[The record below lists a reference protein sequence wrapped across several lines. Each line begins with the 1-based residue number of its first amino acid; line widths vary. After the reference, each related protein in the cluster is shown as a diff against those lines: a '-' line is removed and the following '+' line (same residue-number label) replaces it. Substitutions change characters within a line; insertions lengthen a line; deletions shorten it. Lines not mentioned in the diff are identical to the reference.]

1 MVQVRRLLALS
12 MLLFL
17 SQFTKLS
24 AQQYKA
30 LPQSIFE
37 VLQSKGENL
46 GDVQINQ
53 PNTLLSLV
61 GRVSPKYGRILIGE
75 SNAQVTYGYRIIY
88 FNSNAPKAKSII
100 YARQETLR
108 KLAPEHPT
116 YIHFNAPFWR
126 LQLGDFQTKE
136 EAQEVLKELRKILP
150 NWHKEAYIIKDKIRL
165 IGK

>member
-1 MVQVRRLLALS
+1 MVQVRKLLALS
-12 MLLFL
+12 ILLLL
-17 SQFTKLS
+17 SQSVKLS

-37 VLQSKGENL
+37 VLQSKGEDL

-53 PNTLLSLV
+53 PSTLLGLV
-61 GRVSPKYGRILIGE
+61 GRVSPRYGRILIGE
-75 SNAQVTYGYRIIY
+75 SNAQVVYGYRIIY

-108 KLAPEHPT
+108 KLAPEYPT

-126 LQLGDFQTKE
+126 LQLGDFQTRE
-136 EAQEVLKELRKILP
+136 EARDVLKKLKRKLP
-150 NWHKEAYIIKDKIRL
+150 RWHKEAYIIRDKIRL
-165 IGK
+165 IVK

>member
-1 MVQVRRLLALS
+1 MIQVRKLLALS
-12 MLLFL
+12 ILLLF
-17 SQFTKLS
+17 SQCIRLS

-37 VLQSKGENL
+37 VLQSKGEEL

-61 GRVSPKYGRILIGE
+61 GRVSPRYGRILIGE
-75 SNAQVTYGYRIIY
+75 SNAQVVYGYRIVY

-100 YARQETLR
+100 YARQGTLR
-108 KLAPEHPT
+108 KLAPEYPT

-126 LQLGDFQTKE
+126 LQLGDFRTRE
-136 EAQEVLKELRKILP
+136 EAREVLRELKKDLP
-150 NWHKEAYIIKDKIRL
+150 SWHKEAYIIRDKIRL